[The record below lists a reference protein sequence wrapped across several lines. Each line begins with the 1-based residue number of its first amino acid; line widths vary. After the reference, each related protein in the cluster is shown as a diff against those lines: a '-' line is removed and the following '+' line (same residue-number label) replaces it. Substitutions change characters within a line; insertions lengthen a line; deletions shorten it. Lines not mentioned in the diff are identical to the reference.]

1 MNPLLLIGEVTSST
15 GALTSEQITSV
26 SNSLTST
33 INGVVSTFVSLV
45 PIIALTTGAIFGI
58 RFIKNRFRKVEKQG

>member
-1 MNPLLLIGEVTSST
+1 MHRLWLIGEAAATS

-26 SNSLTST
+26 SSSLTST

-58 RFIKNRFRKVEKQG
+58 RFIKERFRKVEKQG